1 MSRLT
6 LEDIAKKAGV
16 SRSTV
21 SRVVNNH
28 PNVSEDV
35 RKRVQKLIKDTG
47 YRPNAAARTL
57 ASQRSRMIGLI
68 YPKTVSSVFTD
79 PYYPRLTQGI
89 ASACNQNNFTLNL
102 FLANTI
108 DEEEKIISRVLHTG
122 FLDGLLVEAGQ
133 IGDQMINKL
142 IESEIPLV
150 VMGRPYN
157 ENSVNYVD
165 IDNVNAA
172 RKAVMHLICLGY
184 ERIGT
189 ITGPIDFTVGID
201 RLEGYK
207 RALKES
213 EIPIDDS
220 LIVHGRFSEEE
231 GYLAMQQLLPEKPRA
246 VFAASDLIAIGAMD
260 AVKDAGLRIPEDI
273 AFVGFDDHPQLKHT
287 GPALTTIRQPVR
299 RMGIRLVETLLDVI
313 ENGMP
318 MARSIIMETQLIV
331 RDSCGA
337 SLKDTAMVG
346 SASNNVEVTGSG

>member
-35 RKRVQKLIKDTG
+35 RQRVQRVIKDTG

-68 YPKTVSSVFTD
+68 YPKTVSSVFAD

-133 IGDQMINKL
+133 IGDQMIHKL
-142 IESEIPLV
+142 TQSEIPLV

-157 ENSVNYVD
+157 ASGVNYVD

-172 RKAVMHLICLGY
+172 RKAVNHLICLGY
-184 ERIGT
+184 DRIGT
-189 ITGPIDFTVGID
+189 ITGPVDFTVGID
-201 RLEGYK
+201 RLEGYR
-207 RALKES
+207 RALIEN
-213 EIPIDDS
+213 EIEIDES
-220 LIVHGRFSEEE
+220 LIAYGKFAEED
-231 GYLAMQQLLPEKPRA
+231 GYHAMKILLLQKPRA
-246 VFAASDLIAIGAMD
+246 VFAASDLIALGAMG
-260 AVKDAGLRIPEDI
+260 AVKEAGLRIPEDI
-273 AFVGFDDHPQLKHT
+273 AFVGFDDHPQLKNP
-287 GPALTTIRQPVR
+287 GLELTTIRQPVR

-313 ENGMP
+313 ENGP
-318 MARSIIMETQLIV
+318 AVARSVIMETQLIV
-331 RDSCGA
+331 RESCGA
-337 SLKDTAMVG
+337 KQMKASILG
-346 SASNNVEVTGSG
+346 SASNSVDVTT